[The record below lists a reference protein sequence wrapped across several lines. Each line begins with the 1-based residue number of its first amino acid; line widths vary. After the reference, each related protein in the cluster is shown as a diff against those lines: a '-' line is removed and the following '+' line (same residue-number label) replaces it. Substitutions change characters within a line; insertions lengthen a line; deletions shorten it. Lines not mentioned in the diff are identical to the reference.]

1 MVPDL
6 SSPGL
11 SKLGQLFCGL
21 GLSPLQAGLMVVY
34 LGPLWFI
41 LGAAKSLADVSTKK
55 AKSVYESLKNGVK
68 PTRYDPLVAYLAGA
82 YGTSLVNLP
91 DASVKALAGVWA
103 TQCLIVVSLMS

>member
-1 MVPDL
+1 
-6 SSPGL
+6 
-11 SKLGQLFCGL
+11 
-21 GLSPLQAGLMVVY
+21 MVVY